1 MNFVLLP
8 VNVTSR
14 QNCNVKKRTMSK
26 ENIER
31 FRTQLSNL
39 SWRNV
44 TNTDDTNIAF
54 EYFWNDFNA
63 LFELNFPEMSVK
75 FNKNLH
81 PKQPFLTKGLLIS
94 RKNKLELHKLSIVS
108 PSDINL
114 KKYKRYRN
122 IYASLLRKSKQM
134 YYEKTLKA
142 NKKTLKKLGM

>member
-1 MNFVLLP
+1 
-8 VNVTSR
+8 
-14 QNCNVKKRTMSK
+14 
-26 ENIER
+26 
-31 FRTQLSNL
+31 
-39 SWRNV
+39 
-44 TNTDDTNIAF
+44 
-54 EYFWNDFNA
+54 
-63 LFELNFPEMSVK
+63 MSVK

>member
-1 MNFVLLP
+1 M
-8 VNVTSR
+8 TS
-14 QNCNVKKRTMSK
+14 MPY
-26 ENIER
+26 
-31 FRTQLSNL
+31 L
-39 SWRNV
+39 
-44 TNTDDTNIAF
+44 
-54 EYFWNDFNA
+54 
-63 LFELNFPEMSVK
+63 
-75 FNKNLH
+75 NLH

-142 NKKTLKKLGM
+142 NKKNPKKLGM